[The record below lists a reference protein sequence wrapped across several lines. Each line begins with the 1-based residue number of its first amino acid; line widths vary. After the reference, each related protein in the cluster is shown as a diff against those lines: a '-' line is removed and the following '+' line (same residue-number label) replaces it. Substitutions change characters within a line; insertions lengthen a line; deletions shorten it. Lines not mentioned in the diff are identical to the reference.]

1 MTIKSPLATAP
12 GNGLCCLML
21 EFAGV
26 GILIRRS
33 WRKPMRLH
41 VLVLGSLV
49 LAGGCATPITYSSDS
64 EANYSYVFS
73 TVDAPKP
80 TIVQSHVERLH
91 RSVLGIFPLAAEY
104 NGNWEFEMLA
114 SSAWLGK
121 VKTGF
126 TEVPFGSVQTRQVP
140 DWFLPSAEN
149 YTARKM
155 QTTSYPNA
163 HLFIEKNPGSQEKGR
178 VFIRRH

>member
-1 MTIKSPLATAP
+1 
-12 GNGLCCLML
+12 ML
-21 EFAGV
+21 EFAGL
-26 GILIRRS
+26 GTLIRRI
-33 WRKPMRLH
+33 WRKPMLLH

-49 LAGGCATPITYSSDS
+49 LVGGCATPITHSSDS

-91 RSVLGIFPLAAEY
+91 RSVLGIFPLAAQY
-104 NGNWEFEMLA
+104 NGDWEFEMLA
-114 SSAWLGK
+114 SPAWLAK
-121 VKTGF
+121 AKPGF
-126 TEVPFGSVQTRQVP
+126 AEVPFASVQPRHVP

-149 YTARKM
+149 YTAWKM

-163 HLFIEKNPGSQEKGR
+163 HLFVEKNPESQEKVR